1 MYPIK
6 LSQLSAATSVATND
20 ILEIVDRDDPV
31 MGTDGT
37 NKNVT
42 AQLLANSLCK
52 MVTTS
57 SSIIAT
63 TSEPALKIKQEGT
76 GHCLL
81 IEDFPL
87 TDASPLVVTG
97 DGKVGIGTASPSDK
111 VHIEGTVHLAG
122 ATAQFQLNPTAY
134 PVDSANL
141 TNTYISFGAAGAEGD
156 WAYLRQI
163 GSFNKQI
170 ITLDLHDDR
179 PDTNSGAGF
188 MIRQVGS
195 FYSPD
200 EIHPSFYVD
209 PSNKIGIA
217 TASPA
222 CALDIAS
229 AGVRIHAN
237 GIISSNS
244 NSQNLTLAGGAG
256 INGANIE
263 LYGASHS
270 TAASH
275 AYIDAEEIRLRSQNG
290 STTYLTATSTAGV
303 NIPTLTTTTATA
315 GTNNTT
321 VATTAFTQSALL
333 GTVETI
339 SGNAAATISAAYY
352 NRYTRFTNTTG
363 ITVTLPASLNPS
375 VGTKIRIRR
384 AGTGSITL
392 ATSGSVPINGNTADT
407 MPQHGTFELIY
418 VSAGVWDY
426 IQY

>member
-20 ILEIVDRDDPV
+20 ILEMVDRDDPV

-57 SSIIAT
+57 SSITAT

-87 TDASPLVVTG
+87 TDSSPLVVTG
-97 DGKVGIGTASPSDK
+97 DGKVGIGTSTPLDK
-111 VHIEGTVHLAG
+111 VHIKGTVMLDG
-122 ATAQFQLNPTAY
+122 GTAEWSYVPSGGQSPETA
-134 PVDSANL
+134 NK
-141 TNTYISFGAAGAEGD
+141 TNTYITFGAAGAGGD

-170 ITLDLHDDR
+170 ITLDLQDDR

-195 FYSPD
+195 FYNPD
-200 EIHPSFYVD
+200 EIYPSFCVD
-209 PSNKIGIA
+209 PSNKIGIGTA
-217 TASPA
+217 TPQT
-222 CALDIAS
+222 ALDIAS

-237 GIISSNS
+237 RIISSNS
-244 NSQNLTLAGGAG
+244 NSENLTLAGGAG

-263 LYGASHS
+263 LYGASNT

-275 AYIDAEEIRLRSQNG
+275 AYIDAEQIRLRSQNG
-290 STTYLTATSTAGV
+290 STTYVTVASTGV
-303 NIPTLTTTTATA
+303 SIPTLTTTTAAA

-339 SGNAAATISAAYY
+339 SANAAATISSAYY

-384 AGTGSITL
+384 AGTGSIAL
-392 ATSGSVPINGNTADT
+392 AAGIDVTINGNTANT

-418 VSAGVWDY
+418 VSDKVWDY

>member
-6 LSQLSAATSVATND
+6 LSQLSAATSVATTD
-20 ILEIVDRDDPV
+20 ILEIVDRDDSV
-31 MGTDGT
+31 MGPDGT

-52 MVTTS
+52 MVTTN
-57 SSIIAT
+57 SSITAT

-87 TDASPLVVTG
+87 TDTSPLVVTG
-97 DGKVGIGTASPSDK
+97 DGKVGIGTASPVDK
-111 VHIEGTVHLAG
+111 VHVAGTVHLDG
-122 ATAQFQLNPTAY
+122 GTAQFQLNSGSQG
-134 PVDSANL
+134 VDSTNL
-141 TNTYISFGAAGAEGD
+141 TNTYISFGTAGAGGD

-163 GSFNKQI
+163 GIFNKQI
-170 ITLDLHDDR
+170 ISLDLHDDR

-195 FYSPD
+195 FYGPPD
-200 EIHPSFYVD
+200 EIYPSFYVD
-209 PSNKIGIA
+209 PSNKIGIG

-222 CALDIAS
+222 CELDIAS

-237 GIISSNS
+237 RIISSNS

-263 LYGASHS
+263 LYGASHA

-275 AYIDAEEIRLRSQNG
+275 AYIDADEIRLRSQNG
-290 STTYLTATSTAGV
+290 STTYVTVTSTGV
-303 NIPTLTTTTATA
+303 SIPTLTTTTAAA
-315 GTNNTT
+315 GTNTTT

-339 SGNAAATISAAYY
+339 SGNASATISSAYY
-352 NRYTRFTNTTG
+352 NRYTRFTNTIG
-363 ITVTLPASLNPS
+363 IIVTLPASLNPA

-384 AGTGSITL
+384 AGAGLITL
-392 ATSGSVPINGNTADT
+392 VAGTGATINGNTANT

-418 VSAGVWDY
+418 VSDKVWDY

>member
-20 ILEIVDRDDPV
+20 ILEMVDRDDPV

-57 SSIIAT
+57 SSITAT

-87 TDASPLVVTG
+87 TDSSPLVVTG
-97 DGKVGIGTASPSDK
+97 NGNVGIGTASPVDK
-111 VHIEGTVHLAG
+111 VHVEGTVHLAG
-122 ATAQFQLNPTAY
+122 GTAQFQQNPIYY

-141 TNTYISFGAAGAEGD
+141 LNTYISFGTAGAGSD

-163 GSFNKQI
+163 GSNNKQI

-179 PDTNSGAGF
+179 PDTNSGSGF

-195 FYSPD
+195 FYNPD
-200 EIHPSFYVD
+200 EIYPSFCVD
-209 PSNKIGIA
+209 LSNKIGIGTA
-217 TASPA
+217 TPQT
-222 CALDIAS
+222 ALDIAS

-237 GIISSNS
+237 RIISSNS
-244 NSQNLTLAGGAG
+244 NSENLTLAGGAG

-263 LYGASHS
+263 LYGSTAS
-270 TAASH
+270 AASH

-290 STTYLTATSTAGV
+290 STTYVTVASTGV
-303 NIPTLTTTTATA
+303 SIPTLTTTTATA

-339 SGNAAATISAAYY
+339 SANAGTTISSAYY

-363 ITVTLPASLNPS
+363 ITVTLPASLNPAA
-375 VGTKIRIRR
+375 GTKIRIRR
-384 AGTGSITL
+384 AGTGSISL
-392 ATSGSVPINGNTADT
+392 AAGTDVTINGNTANT
-407 MPQHGTFELIY
+407 MPQYGTFELIY
-418 VSAGVWDY
+418 VSDKVWDY